1 MAFRFMKILHIT
13 AIARLNGNSGIP
25 AVLKALTDE
34 QNKIDGI
41 ESRVLSLCASV
52 ESMTSTYFDY
62 LGQKSISDYVKEYMP
77 DLVIIHSFYHG
88 EYARVAHVLKAYKI
102 PFVLEPH
109 GAFGVEAMKKSWL
122 KKYIAD
128 RTVFRSLLKNSI
140 AYIYTNEAEM
150 NSSVYEKDRKCVI
163 PNGVYEDAIKDASQK
178 PHATLSKPVFYFLG
192 RYDINHKGIDYLLN
206 ALKILD
212 DKKEQVTVRLYGT
225 GTEEQKKFIHE
236 KIKEFKV
243 IDVQDKGTIYGDAK
257 KEALQNVN
265 ILLLT
270 SRYEGSPMTILDAL
284 SYGNPCLVTP
294 GTNVADELIENNI
307 GWKVELNA
315 ESIAEG
321 ILRAA
326 KEYVADAGGYY
337 KRSQQHVL
345 DNYIWENIAQQSIEA
360 YKELIG

>member
-1 MAFRFMKILHIT
+1 M
-13 AIARLNGNSGIP
+13 
-25 AVLKALTDE
+25 
-34 QNKIDGI
+34 DGI

-52 ESMTSTYFDY
+52 DSMNSNYFDC
-62 LGQKSISDYVKEYMP
+62 LGQKSISDYLKEYMP
-77 DLVIIHSFYHG
+77 DLAIFHSFYHG
-88 EYARVAHVLKAYKI
+88 EYAKAARALKAYKI
-102 PFVLEPH
+102 PFALEPH
-109 GAFGVEAMKKSWL
+109 GAFGVEAMKKSKL
-122 KKYIAD
+122 KKIIAD
-128 RTVFRSLLKNSI
+128 RTVFRSLLKDSV

-150 NSSVYEKDRKCVI
+150 NSSVYMKERKCVI
-163 PNGVYEDAIKDASQK
+163 PNGVYEDAIKDAIQK
-178 PHATLSKPVFYFLG
+178 PQTTLSKPVFYFLG
-192 RYDINHKGIDYLLN
+192 RYDINHKGLDYLLS

-225 GTEEQKKFIHE
+225 GTEEQINFIHE
-236 KIKEFKV
+236 KIKEFKD

-294 GTNVADELIENNI
+294 GTNVADELVENNI
-307 GWKVELNA
+307 GWKVELGA
-315 ESIAEG
+315 KSIAEG
-321 ILRAA
+321 IKRAA

-345 DNYIWENIAQQSIEA
+345 NNYIWENIARQSIEE